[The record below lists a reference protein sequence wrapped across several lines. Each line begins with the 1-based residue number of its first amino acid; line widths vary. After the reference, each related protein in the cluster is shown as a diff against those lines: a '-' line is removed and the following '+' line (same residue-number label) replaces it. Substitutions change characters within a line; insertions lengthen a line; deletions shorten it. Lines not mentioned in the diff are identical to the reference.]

1 MSEQAENPR
10 ELMVLF
16 QLKANRLKTQEELIS
31 QFKSMC
37 VGALSGFSR
46 VQLFAAPWT
55 IACQGPLSMEF
66 SRQEYWSRVPFP
78 SPGDLPDPGM
88 ETEST
93 ASPALASG
101 FFTISAPWGVHKL
114 GMILLLMGWSA
125 LLTYSG
131 LQLIG

>member
-78 SPGDLPDPGM
+78 SPGDLPDPGL
-88 ETEST
+88 EPGSCIV
-93 ASPALASG
+93 SRH
-101 FFTISAPWGVHKL
+101 FTV
-114 GMILLLMGWSA
+114 
-125 LLTYSG
+125 
-131 LQLIG
+131 

>member
-1 MSEQAENPR
+1 
-10 ELMVLF
+10 MVLF

-37 VGALSGFSR
+37 VGELSCFSC

-66 SRQEYWSRVPFP
+66 SRQEYWSGLPFP
-78 SPGDLPDPGM
+78 SPGDLPNPGIKP
-88 ETEST
+88 ESV

-101 FFTISAPWGVHKL
+101 FFTISNPWEVYKIGI
-114 GMILLLMGWSA
+114 ILLLMEWSA
-125 LLTYSG
+125 FLSYSG